1 MTKGTTQHLALPLG
15 IAALLLPQACA
26 RGPAVPVALVAA
38 RDAAATM
45 EQLIT
50 EGHEPGHRDP
60 RTLTPLILATRSGD
74 VDTMSALLDEGAD
87 PDARD
92 RGAGWTPLL
101 HAIHKRKLDAVRV
114 LLASGANPNARTRV
128 FTPLIMAAAEPDP
141 SFVRLLLAY
150 GAEPGARGFGG
161 ATALSQAV
169 SGGALSDIDRPLLG
183 GCRTETVRALKTHD
197 PALDMPDTIAGRN
210 ARRWARFHG
219 CEEVLALIDGDG
231 RR

>member
-1 MTKGTTQHLALPLG
+1 MRRVVLVMLVG
-15 IAALLLPQACA
+15 AALLAFDACA
-26 RGPAVPVALVAA
+26 KGPGGPLALVAA

-50 EGHEPGHRDP
+50 EGHEPGDRDP
-60 RTLTPLILATRSGD
+60 GTLTPLIRAARSGD
-74 VDTMSALLDEGAD
+74 LAAMSALLDEGAD
-87 PDARD
+87 ADARD
-92 RGAGWTPLL
+92 RRAGWTPLL
-101 HAIHKRKLDAVRV
+101 HAIHRRKLDAVRV
-114 LLASGANPNARTRV
+114 LLESGANPNARTRV

-141 SFVRLLLAY
+141 AFVRLLLAY
-150 GAEPGARGFGG
+150 GAEPEARGFGG

-197 PALDMPDTIAGRN
+197 PAVDIPDTIAGWN

-219 CEEVLALIDGDG
+219 CAEVLTLIDGEG
-231 RR
+231 R

>member
-1 MTKGTTQHLALPLG
+1 MERTMRHLVLPIG
-15 IAALLLPQACA
+15 GVAALLALQACG
-26 RGPAVPVALVAA
+26 RGGGVPLALVAA

-45 EQLIT
+45 QQLIT
-50 EGHEPGHRDP
+50 EGHEPGDHDP
-60 RTLTPLILATRSGD
+60 RTLTPLIHAVRGGDLA
-74 VDTMSALLDEGAD
+74 TMSALLDEGAD

-92 RGAGWTPLL
+92 RRAGWTPLL
-101 HAIHKRKLDAVRV
+101 HAIHRRKLDAVRV

-150 GAEPGARGFGG
+150 GAEPQAHGFGG

-183 GCRTETVRALKTHD
+183 GCRTETVRALKAHD
-197 PALDMPDTIAGRN
+197 PTVDAPDTIAGWN

-219 CEEVLALIDGDG
+219 CEEVLALIDGDRG
-231 RR
+231 R